1 MNTNAGR
8 NMVINEDN
16 KWYYFAYVIN
26 GCDIDCDD
34 IHEAIENLE
43 NHVKSIYSN
52 DISNFEHMSE
62 YDGLDACSLL
72 RVINSNEI
80 RQGVTQGDLSTM
92 YFICDTDAIKG
103 YKLLY
108 NFFKNTMYFRCDT
121 DAIKGGE
128 N

>member
-8 NMVINEDN
+8 SMVINDYN

-34 IHEAIENLE
+34 MHEAIENLE
-43 NHVKSIYSN
+43 KHVKTIYTN
-52 DISNFEHMSE
+52 DDVIDINNFEHMSA
-62 YDGLDACSLL
+62 YDGLTAYLL
-72 RVINSNEI
+72 LDIINSDEI
-80 RQGVTQGDLSTM
+80 RQDVMQGDLTTM
-92 YFICDTDAIKG
+92 YFV
-103 YKLLY
+103 
-108 NFFKNTMYFRCDT
+108 CDT